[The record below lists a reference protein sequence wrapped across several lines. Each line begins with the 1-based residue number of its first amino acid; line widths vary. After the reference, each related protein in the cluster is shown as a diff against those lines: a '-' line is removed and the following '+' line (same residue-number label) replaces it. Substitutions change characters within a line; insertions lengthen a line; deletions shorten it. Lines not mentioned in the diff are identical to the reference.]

1 MTDKSRV
8 HSAVSTHSQSAVK
21 VGDSEFDVENHQS
34 DMLLIDPEEVSNVST
49 HSADKPKFSGKR
61 PVKAALTDEQRPAGG
76 RIAQIPNEVDP
87 SIGYLEKEA
96 GMPVI
101 NNASMD
107 EEEAD
112 EENVDA
118 EFEDLADL
126 GVTGEDS
133 VEADTDDSEFDDL
146 TADLDDIDDTDD
158 DMDAVGGPDVEVEDE
173 VETAEVEDAPMAF
186 EQDDSSEDAVALVDA
201 DAMAD
206 DEVDDVAFAT
216 MANVV
221 HVLKANRII
230 ASMGPALARKVGM
243 SDLYLSN
250 QFQDVVSASMQQKG
264 LRKGLV
270 QSGFVLAKVKL
281 AAASK
286 ATAKVVKAKVE
297 AQVNAKL
304 EALARKDQTM
314 EQCLAIA
321 AVGIN
326 RRFFKNSENQLKAS
340 LETEFQRLGVRG
352 AGNVIRAMFAQHG
365 VSYAKSI
372 LTLANKIS
380 AMPEDVR
387 NQYAE
392 ALDLTNDEDFDVD
405 AGLDEDDEVEDDDVE
420 EIPTSVTAALVT
432 PARRQTAALLKAGVK
447 TTAAMSILSGD
458 SSLV

>member
-1 MTDKSRV
+1 MTEKSRV
-8 HSAVSTHSQSAVK
+8 NSAVSTHSQRAVK
-21 VGDSEFDVENHQS
+21 VDNSEFEVENHQS
-34 DMLLIDPEEVSNVST
+34 DMLLIDPEEVGNVST
-49 HSADKPKFSGKR
+49 HSADKPKASGAKR
-61 PVKAALTDEQRPAGG
+61 APTTAALTDEQRPKGG
-76 RIAQIPNEVDP
+76 KIAQIPNDVDP
-87 SIGYLEKEA
+87 SVGYLEQEA

-101 NNASMD
+101 NNAS
-107 EEEAD
+107 AD
-112 EENVDA
+112 EDLYNEGDENVDA
-118 EFEDLADL
+118 EFEDLEDL
-126 GVTGEDS
+126 GTGDVGEI
-133 VEADTDDSEFDDL
+133 EAADDDTDEFDDL
-146 TADLDDIDDTDD
+146 TADLD

-173 VETAEVEDAPMAF
+173 PEVEAEAEEAPLAF
-186 EQDDSSEDAVALVDA
+186 EQDEPEGDAVALVDA
-201 DAMAD
+201 DSMAD
-206 DEVDDVAFAT
+206 DDVEDVAFAT

-230 ASMGPALARKVGM
+230 ASMGPSLARKVGM
-243 SDLYLSN
+243 SDLYLSE
-250 QFQDVVSASMQQKG
+250 QFQDVVSASMQAKG

-286 ATAKVVKAKVE
+286 ATAKAVQAKVE
-297 AQVNAKL
+297 AQVNQKMQ
-304 EALARKDQTM
+304 ALARKDQAM

-326 RRFFKNSENQLKAS
+326 RRFFKNTDNELKAS
-340 LETEFQRLGVRG
+340 LETEFQRMGVRG

-365 VSYAKSI
+365 VSYAKAI

>member
-1 MTDKSRV
+1 
-8 HSAVSTHSQSAVK
+8 
-21 VGDSEFDVENHQS
+21 
-34 DMLLIDPEEVSNVST
+34 
-49 HSADKPKFSGKR
+49 
-61 PVKAALTDEQRPAGG
+61 
-76 RIAQIPNEVDP
+76 
-87 SIGYLEKEA
+87 
-96 GMPVI
+96 
-101 NNASMD
+101 
-107 EEEAD
+107 
-112 EENVDA
+112 
-118 EFEDLADL
+118 
-126 GVTGEDS
+126 
-133 VEADTDDSEFDDL
+133 
-146 TADLDDIDDTDD
+146 
-158 DMDAVGGPDVEVEDE
+158 
-173 VETAEVEDAPMAF
+173 
-186 EQDDSSEDAVALVDA
+186 
-201 DAMAD
+201 
-206 DEVDDVAFAT
+206 
-216 MANVV
+216 
-221 HVLKANRII
+221 
-230 ASMGPALARKVGM
+230 MGPSLARKVGM
-243 SDLYLSN
+243 SDLYLSE
-250 QFQDVVSASMQQKG
+250 QFQDVVSASMQAKG

-286 ATAKVVKAKVE
+286 ATAKAVQAKVE
-297 AQVNAKL
+297 AQVNQKMQ
-304 EALARKDQTM
+304 ALARKDQAM

-326 RRFFKNSENQLKAS
+326 RRFFKNTDNELKAS

-365 VSYAKSI
+365 VSYAKAI

>member
-107 EEEAD
+107 EEEVD

-158 DMDAVGGPDVEVEDE
+158 DMDAVGGPDVEMEVEDE

-206 DEVDDVAFAT
+206 DDVDDVAFAT

-297 AQVNAKL
+297 AQVNAKM

-392 ALDLTNDEDFDVD
+392 ALDLTNDDDFDVAAD
-405 AGLDEDDEVEDDDVE
+405 MEDDESDDMEDA
-420 EIPTSVTAALVT
+420 IPASVTAALVS
-432 PARRQTAALLKAGVK
+432 PARRQTAALLKAGVS
-447 TTAAMSILSGD
+447 TNAAMSILSGD
-458 SSLV
+458 ASLV

>member
-49 HSADKPKFSGKR
+49 HSADKPKFSCKR

-101 NNASMD
+101 NNASID
-107 EEEAD
+107 EEEVD

-133 VEADTDDSEFDDL
+133 VEADTDDAEFDDL

-158 DMDAVGGPDVEVEDE
+158 DMDAVGGPDVEMEVEDE

-304 EALARKDQTM
+304 EALARKDQAM

-392 ALDLTNDEDFDVD
+392 ALDLTNDDDFDVAAD
-405 AGLDEDDEVEDDDVE
+405 MEDDESEDMDDA
-420 EIPTSVTAALVT
+420 IPASVTAALVS
-432 PARRQTAALLKAGVK
+432 PARRQTAALLKAGVS
-447 TTAAMSILSGD
+447 TNAALSILSGD
-458 SSLV
+458 ASLV